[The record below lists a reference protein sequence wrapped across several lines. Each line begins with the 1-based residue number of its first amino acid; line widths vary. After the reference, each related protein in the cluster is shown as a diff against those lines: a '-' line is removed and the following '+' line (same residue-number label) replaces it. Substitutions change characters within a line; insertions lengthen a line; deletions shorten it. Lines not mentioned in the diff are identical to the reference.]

1 MKKVLILFALF
12 AALTGSAQVGTAT
25 LKTRSTGVHVA
36 TNTKTLD
43 TTTAAVDTSYFI
55 VDATNM
61 RSGSLQIVSKR
72 ISGTCVVTG
81 YLELSNDNVNWWS
94 KSVADTINLKPA
106 ANATKVGGF
115 VITQNTAK
123 YYRIRLISHSTA
135 STQLSGYYA
144 VRKD

>member
-12 AALTGSAQVGTAT
+12 AALTGSAQVGTTT

-36 TNTKTLD
+36 SNTKTLD
-43 TTTAAVDTSYFI
+43 TCTNGTDTSYFI

-61 RSGSLQIVSKR
+61 KSGSLQITSKR
-72 ISGTCVVTG
+72 ISGTCVITG
-81 YLELSNDNVNWWS
+81 YLELSNDNVSWWQ
-94 KSVADTINLKPA
+94 KSTADTINLKPA

-115 VITQNTAK
+115 VITQNCAK
-123 YYRIRLISHSTA
+123 YYRIRLIGHNTA
-135 STQLSGYYA
+135 AVQLSGYYA